1 MISSRILLCLLLLLP
16 PTALAKPLSTFV
28 DSGEVGQAI
37 LLHRLGSCY
46 AITPAHVIDG
56 GFFATLVGGLPSAP
70 QGEADVLMTFGYDL
84 ALLRVSG
91 GVEADCKESFQKIAN
106 MDKLFG
112 SASTGHLLTVRSD
125 GSIARQQVSIVDTGM
140 LYVHV
145 APTAGGEPLMK
156 GMSGSLLEVDD
167 RPAGLLMSVDPE
179 TGNGKVLR
187 YDRVTET
194 IAPFFAGTRAIT
206 PANPAKLTLPTA
218 ASQGYSVTRWTS
230 PPLNAESRAM
240 NLLDGNPASRWY
252 ARAQGFPLDIE
263 IKLSDDKAKVVGQV
277 ELVSQGVAP
286 QARLV
291 RDFEIMVSTKT
302 KGGWVSVAHG
312 TLFPKD
318 PAKQLQFAPVRGKRL
333 LLRIHSNWGDAEA
346 VGLSGITI
354 Q

>member
-1 MISSRILLCLLLLLP
+1 
-16 PTALAKPLSTFV
+16 
-28 DSGEVGQAI
+28 
-37 LLHRLGSCY
+37 
-46 AITPAHVIDG
+46 
-56 GFFATLVGGLPSAP
+56 
-70 QGEADVLMTFGYDL
+70 
-84 ALLRVSG
+84 
-91 GVEADCKESFQKIAN
+91 
-106 MDKLFG
+106 
-112 SASTGHLLTVRSD
+112 
-125 GSIARQQVSIVDTGM
+125 
-140 LYVHV
+140 
-145 APTAGGEPLMK
+145 
-156 GMSGSLLEVDD
+156 
-167 RPAGLLMSVDPE
+167 
-179 TGNGKVLR
+179 
-187 YDRVTET
+187 
-194 IAPFFAGTRAIT
+194 
-206 PANPAKLTLPTA
+206 
-218 ASQGYSVTRWTS
+218 
-230 PPLNAESRAM
+230 M